1 MLRALKTI
9 TAAALV
15 MALAA
20 LVVAGCGSS
29 SSSSSSSTAASP
41 SATAVDKTAAF
52 KVGISQ
58 IVTHPALDATVKGI
72 KDELAAEGFTNITYD
87 LQNAQGDMATTASI
101 AQKFAGDN
109 LNLAIGVATPTA
121 QALAKAVTTA
131 PVLFTAVTDP
141 VGAGLVTDTN
151 APGGNVTGVSDMQP
165 VKPILDLVKTFRPD
179 AKNVGMVYNAG
190 ESNSVFLVTEAEKEA
205 AAMGLTIVKAPA
217 STSAE
222 VQAAAQSLV
231 GRADA
236 IMVIGDNTAVSALE
250 SIIKVAE
257 QNKMP
262 LVAGDPDSVKR
273 GAVAAYGFDYYDL
286 GKQTGAMAA
295 KILSGTPPGQIPVEF
310 AKNLQLSINE
320 KAAAA
325 QGVTIPQNLID
336 QAVNKY

>member
-1 MLRALKTI
+1 MHI
-9 TAAALV
+9 AAA
-15 MALAA
+15 
-20 LVVAGCGSS
+20 
-29 SSSSSSSTAASP
+29 TPSP

-141 VGAGLVTDTN
+141 VGAGLVTDAN

-205 AAMGLTIVKAPA
+205 AAMGLTIAGVAWVILERRQGGNDQPH
-217 STSAE
+217 
-222 VQAAAQSLV
+222 
-231 GRADA
+231 RHR
-236 IMVIGDNTAVSALE
+236 VIGVTLAVGAACLLVLLGLPRLTSRVPA
-250 SIIKVAE
+250 V
-257 QNKMP
+257 
-262 LVAGDPDSVKR
+262 LVAVVGATVASAVLGLAEHGVKTVSVLVKGPGTGREAALRALGNAGFRVTTIRDVTPIPHNGCRPPKR
-273 GAVAAYGFDYYDL
+273 RRV
-286 GKQTGAMAA
+286 
-295 KILSGTPPGQIPVEF
+295 
-310 AKNLQLSINE
+310 
-320 KAAAA
+320 
-325 QGVTIPQNLID
+325 
-336 QAVNKY
+336 